1 MEYVRDF
8 DKIEKRLHLLL
19 QNELMDRCCVA
30 AHHSLSASSKRKDNI
45 NVLEQWM
52 NYRPGVNWMMVFGFP
67 ETIKLAQRKGE
78 KSDRPFTTIA
88 VIRCP
93 MELGSRFLGTH

>member
-1 MEYVRDF
+1 
-8 DKIEKRLHLLL
+8 
-19 QNELMDRCCVA
+19 
-30 AHHSLSASSKRKDNI
+30 
-45 NVLEQWM
+45 
-52 NYRPGVNWMMVFGFP
+52 MMVFGFP

-93 MELGSRFLGTH
+93 MELGSRFLGTHRIPAKTAFAKSNDSLIEESSNWGC

>member
-1 MEYVRDF
+1 MMPVNAHSGSCSPTFLCPWSPADG
-8 DKIEKRLHLLL
+8 
-19 QNELMDRCCVA
+19 CS
-30 AHHSLSASSKRKDNI
+30 HHSLSASSKRKDNI